1 MKILFYGD
9 SITDMNRSRT
19 VDKEA
24 YGYGVGYVQHLAGEL
39 IYKDAN
45 KYEIIDRGI
54 SGNRIVDLYARI
66 KADVWNHN
74 PDVLS
79 ILIGINDVWHEI
91 EHSNGVE
98 LDRFDRIYH
107 MLIDD
112 TLKVLPNLKIMLLEP
127 FVLEG
132 TRTKEKM
139 DQFSAVY
146 DYAKVVKKIAEDYN
160 LVFVPLQEAFN
171 SKAKESSP
179 VHFLYDG
186 VHPDAAGARLI
197 ANEWLKGFSK
207 IDL

>member
-24 YGYGVGYVQHLAGEL
+24 FGYGVGYVQHLAGEL

-45 KYEIIDRGI
+45 KYEIIDRGV

-66 KADVWNHN
+66 KADVWNHK

-79 ILIGINDVWHEI
+79 ILIGVNDVWHEVNY
-91 EHSNGVE
+91 SNGVE
-98 LDRFDRIYH
+98 LDRFDRIYR

-127 FVLEG
+127 FFLEG
-132 TRTKEKM
+132 SATQEKM

-160 LVFVPLQEAFN
+160 LVFVPLQKAFN
-171 SKAKESSP
+171 EKAKESSP

-186 VHPDAAGARLI
+186 VHPDAGGARLI

-207 IDL
+207 IDK